1 MEHAGEQTLNALE
14 PLLAQLRRISGILGK
29 LRGTFYQRSSGFL
42 EFLDAERG
50 RTMPTLF
57 TRIINGELPG
67 RFVWKD
73 DLCVA
78 FLSIN
83 PLRPGHTLVV
93 SRAEVDHWLD
103 LEPDLAAHLMRVSQA
118 VGKALQHAF
127 NPMKVGLMIAGLE
140 VPHVH
145 LHVVPIS
152 GLGDLNFANQ
162 DLHAKP
168 EDLDGAAATVRAS
181 LRALGYSEAAD

>member
-1 MEHAGEQTLNALE
+1 
-14 PLLAQLRRISGILGK
+14 
-29 LRGTFYQRSSGFL
+29 
-42 EFLDAERG
+42 
-50 RTMPTLF
+50 MPTLF
-57 TRIINGELPG
+57 TRIINGDLPG
-67 RFVWKD
+67 RFVWRD
-73 DLCVA
+73 SQCVA

-103 LEPDLAAHLMRVSQA
+103 LDPDLAAHLMRVAQA
-118 VGKALQHAF
+118 VGAALQQAF
-127 NPMKVGLMIAGLE
+127 TPVKVGLIIAGLE

-152 GLGDLNFANQ
+152 GLGDLDFAKQ

-168 EDLDGAAATVRAS
+168 EDLDHAAERIRVA
-181 LRALGYSEAAD
+181 LRAQGRREVADREVAD